1 MGNIHTGEYTAET
14 DTQLSTPR
22 EDNYQ
27 FKVEKN
33 WNQYPMGSFEN
44 TRSHIHA

>member
-1 MGNIHTGEYTAET
+1 LHPDRKNAWTDQQMGDTHSGEYTAET
-14 DTQLSTPR
+14 STQLSTPR

-33 WNQYPMGSFEN
+33 WN
-44 TRSHIHA
+44 